1 MRHHT
6 KFLILSAAWV
16 LLFVRFDLVLS
27 FCFLRLSLMKSE
39 SSDWREDALEL
50 LIYLPPSP
58 EHRDYKCATTL
69 D

>member
-27 FCFLRLSLMKSE
+27 FLFSE
-39 SSDWREDALEL
+39 TESHEV
-50 LIYLPPSP
+50 
-58 EHRDYKCATTL
+58 
-69 D
+69 